1 MRLHSVTVPQNPEKA
16 ELASFFYGNI
26 LRLPHQLDM
35 GGHTHRWFKAPVFLA
50 VQPME
55 PTEFDPE
62 PWGGFTGIQLNVVP
76 AKDLNPIVAYLRAT
90 GTKQPEPKE
99 LPDQRLMSV
108 YDPSDNSL
116 LLVGTDER
124 PTEPLIEESV
134 GSLTVFVSDIAEA
147 RTFYVDGLGLPV
159 RAEPFEGLI
168 VLGEETGTALF
179 IYQVPEDSEKTPIG
193 RDTGLA
199 LADPDPAA
207 ALVAIE
213 KHGGL
218 VLDRADA
225 PSSNGGEP
233 SLRAARFTD
242 PEGNAFTLLS
252 EAHLV
257 EPQAPG
263 EDEEDGGN
271 GFDPD
276 ADVTGSDDFDRAADT
291 EASEADSDDNGNPD
305 DDEPDSGANGSSD
318 TH

>member
-1 MRLHSVTVPQNPEKA
+1 MRLHSVTIPQNPEKA
-16 ELASFFYGNI
+16 ELASFFYSNI
-26 LRLPHQLDM
+26 LRLPHQLDL
-35 GGHTHRWFKAPVFLA
+35 GDHTHRWFKAPVFLA

-99 LPDQRLMSV
+99 LPDRRLMSV

-134 GSLTVFVSDIAEA
+134 GSLTVFVSDIAQA
-147 RTFYVDGLGLPV
+147 RAFYVEGLGLKV

-207 ALVAIE
+207 VVAAIE

-225 PSSNGGEP
+225 PATDGGEP
-233 SLRAARFTD
+233 SLRAARFND
-242 PEGNAFTLLS
+242 PEGNTFTLLS
-252 EAHLV
+252 EAYLV

-263 EDEEDGGN
+263 EADADGGN

-276 ADVTGSDDFDRAADT
+276 ADVAGSDDFDPSGDAGSA
-291 EASEADSDDNGNPD
+291 EEDSDDDGND
-305 DDEPDSGANGSSD
+305 DGEPESGANGEPD